1 MLIIHH
7 QTHLF
12 TCSHNAAF
20 DALQTAI
27 TLGIY
32 VALQHLRRKRYRNKI
47 KNWVKNEGKE
57 KGKRRKMKH
66 STVPLKP
73 LSVNKILL
81 LQFLLKCTPK
91 KIFIH
96 KLFIWLF
103 HFSLLHTIVMI

>member
-1 MLIIHH
+1 MRESLKDIAKINFTYKMLIIHH

-32 VALQHLRRKRYRNKI
+32 VALQHLRLKRYRNKI
-47 KNWVKNEGKE
+47 KNWVKNERKE

-66 STVPLKP
+66 STVPFKP
-73 LSVNKILL
+73 LSVNKIL
-81 LQFLLKCTPK
+81 
-91 KIFIH
+91 
-96 KLFIWLF
+96 
-103 HFSLLHTIVMI
+103 